1 MSAPLT
7 RYESGLLDL
16 AVSSYVGVRSRCLT
30 AALNQVLFD
39 VHVTGNITFEGFMVS
54 QAATATADCTTV
66 SEVAAKRSRAIAEY
80 GALLQQLATDVND
93 HGSTVPP
100 GLTQYGSITD
110 VGRATTE
117 LSEAVW
123 QSQIEGC
130 VQTALNRFTATVR
143 RSGSVTVDHSS
154 VRQTATAS
162 IRNCILEQSV
172 NTSSPFPKTV
182 RELLTQYAQAVPYP
196 NAATVLGARVQC
208 SAQKQWM
215 VALAA
220 ASVVAVLFLLALVV

>member
-1 MSAPLT
+1 MPAALT

-39 VHVTGNITFEGFMVS
+39 IHATGDITFDGFMVS
-54 QAATATADCTTV
+54 QAATATANCATV

-80 GALLQQLATDVND
+80 ASLLQQLANQVND
-93 HGSTVPP
+93 STVPSTVSTGEP
-100 GLTQYGSITD
+100 TTD
-110 VGRATTE
+110 IGRATTE
-117 LSEAVW
+117 LSEAVG
-123 QSQIEGC
+123 QAQIEGC
-130 VQTALNRFTATVR
+130 VQTALNRFSATIR
-143 RSGSVTVDHSS
+143 RTGSVTVDHSS
-154 VRQTATAS
+154 IRQTATAS
-162 IRNCILEQSV
+162 IRNCILESSV
-172 NTSSPFPKTV
+172 NTSSPLPKTV

-208 SAQKQWM
+208 QEQKQWM

-220 ASVVAVLFLLALVV
+220 ASAVAVLFLLALAV